1 MSDKSLEKNMLQG
14 TVILTLTSFVVK
26 LLSAVYRVPYQNLV
40 GDEGFY
46 VYQQIYPIY
55 GIGMTLALTGLP
67 IYLSKILAASNTED
81 EQEKRLNFFFIVVS
95 SLSLLMFLFL
105 YFLAYQIAKVMG
117 DVNLEP
123 LIRIVAFIF
132 LLVPFLSTYR
142 GFFQGKLEMKPT
154 AISQSLIGPFIQ

>member
-14 TVILTLTSFVVK
+14 TVILTLTSFGVK

-81 EQEKRLNFFFIVVS
+81 EQEKN
-95 SLSLLMFLFL
+95 
-105 YFLAYQIAKVMG
+105 
-117 DVNLEP
+117 
-123 LIRIVAFIF
+123 
-132 LLVPFLSTYR
+132 
-142 GFFQGKLEMKPT
+142 
-154 AISQSLIGPFIQ
+154 

>member
-67 IYLSKILAASNTED
+67 IYLS
-81 EQEKRLNFFFIVVS
+81 
-95 SLSLLMFLFL
+95 SL
-105 YFLAYQIAKVMG
+105 
-117 DVNLEP
+117 
-123 LIRIVAFIF
+123 
-132 LLVPFLSTYR
+132 
-142 GFFQGKLEMKPT
+142 
-154 AISQSLIGPFIQ
+154 